1 LSSNIVINEIIS
13 RFDGM
18 LVAATIAVASIGSA
32 NALRVDQGMYT
43 LDTDT
48 SLQWLDLT
56 EPVGESYDAVAS
68 SFGGYYAAGYRHVVV
83 LEVAQLFTNGGM
95 TFQNGGNFLV
105 NFVTAKNPT
114 LLVVSR

>member
-1 LSSNIVINEIIS
+1 
-13 RFDGM
+13 M
-18 LVAATIAVASIGSA
+18 LVAATIAAASIGST
-32 NALRVDQGMYT
+32 NALLVDQGMNT

-56 EPVGESYDAVAS
+56 ATVGESSNSVAGG
-68 SFGGYYAAGYRHVVV
+68 FGGYYAAGYRHATV

-95 TFQNGGNFLV
+95 TFQNGGNFPV
-105 NFVTAKNPT
+105 DFDTTKNLT

>member
-1 LSSNIVINEIIS
+1 MNEIIS
-13 RFDGM
+13 RFGGM

-56 EPVGESYDAVAS
+56 ATVGESYNSVAGG
-68 SFGGYYAAGYRHVVV
+68 FGGYYATGYRHATV

-95 TFQNGGNFLV
+95 TFQNGGNFPV
-105 NFVTAKNPT
+105 DFVTAKNLT